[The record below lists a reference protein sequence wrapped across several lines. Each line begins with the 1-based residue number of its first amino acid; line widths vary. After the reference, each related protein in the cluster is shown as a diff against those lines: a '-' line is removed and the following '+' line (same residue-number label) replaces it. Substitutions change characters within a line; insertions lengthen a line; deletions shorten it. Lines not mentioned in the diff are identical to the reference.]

1 MPGTILLAPLPRFPN
16 EMTPLEANIKL
27 TTASQD
33 LRGGTVEPGGPME
46 PSTHCTCGSY
56 EAKATPRLLSPPWDS
71 CVSVLSA
78 SFLYFILVLFV
89 EVLTNVNCKPARVCS
104 YSCNADTQYSNSSLI
119 YLECGSN
126 SG

>member
-56 EAKATPRLLSPPWDS
+56 EARATPRLLSPPWNS
-71 CVSVLSA
+71 RVSVLSGVF
-78 SFLYFILVLFV
+78 SNFVLSLFV
-89 EVLTNVNCKPARVCS
+89 EVLTNVNCKPTRVCS
-104 YSCNADTQYSNSSLI
+104 YSCDADTQYSESSLRYI
-119 YLECGSN
+119 KCGSN